1 MSDDPYLPPSEPQP
15 VTAPPAQ
22 AQGCASS
29 IARYLIGIII
39 IAMTLVNQV
48 VQWSLEQT
56 VFEGSL
62 PVEDVRWM
70 VALGYSIGLVILLG
84 IASLTAPSVRG
95 KAVYRTWLLAAVF
108 AALQVPSRLAD
119 LSNSDAIVGMQ
130 IAGALIFS
138 ILAVLA
144 LRRRLF
150 PTGAGGAAIAA
161 AVGVLLVFPWVLWG
175 ALGSPLDTVTNL
187 AAGLLLG
194 LAASVLL
201 NGILLSESPSGI
213 WQDGLVALVMLAI
226 MATGFGVN
234 GQQWMLAA
242 VLMAL
247 AWGAV
252 AVSTHRQ
259 PGTRVCCWPAAALL
273 LGLAAAWPLVWVD
286 ADELALVISSGA
298 GEMARWALNMT
309 LDSVGMALLASFLLT
324 FTSNKLGGVLP
335 SSRAVALLAPL
346 LLVGAGALYI
356 STGQPGFYGERLFVI
371 LRDQADLAK
380 AVTIDDYDERR
391 AYVYNQLVEHAN
403 RTQAGLRAQLE
414 ARNRDYQPYYLVNA
428 LEVTGGPFLR
438 AWLESQPEVDRVLA
452 NPILR
457 PLPEPPLPAQGSA
470 RAPATP
476 EWNLTLIGADQV
488 WKDLGITGEGVVI
501 GQSDSGVQ
509 GDHPEL
515 AASYRGAGQGDDYNW
530 YDPWNGSIQPVDIGG
545 HGTHTLGSIVGE
557 RVGVARGATWIGC
570 VNLARNLGNPA
581 YYLDCM
587 QFMLAPF
594 PQGGDP
600 LRDGDPARGAMV
612 LNNSWGCPEVEGCDP
627 ASLEPAVQAL
637 RDAGV
642 FVVVSAGNSGYNG
655 CGSVSDP
662 PAIYANV
669 YTVGAVDSASR
680 IADFSS
686 IGPVTVDGSNRIK
699 PDIAAPGVG
708 VLSSYPNSSYEYAGG
723 TSMAGPHVVGVVALM
738 WSANPD
744 LIGDIDGT
752 IAILNETARPY
763 RGSLPACAQGQGTP
777 NVVVGHGVV
786 DAYAAVQRAIELR

>member
-1 MSDDPYLPPSEPQP
+1 MSDGPYIPPSEPRQQ
-15 VTAPPAQ
+15 VQ

-29 IARYLIGIII
+29 MARYLLGILIF
-39 IAMTLVNQV
+39 AMTLVNQV

-70 VALGYSIGLVILLG
+70 VALGYSIGLIILLG
-84 IASLTAPSVRG
+84 IAAFTAPSVRG

-108 AALQVPSRLAD
+108 AVLQVPSRLVD
-119 LSNSDAIVGMQ
+119 LSNSDAIGGLQ
-130 IAGALIFS
+130 IAGALLFS
-138 ILAVLA
+138 VLALLA

-150 PTGAGGAAIAA
+150 PAGAGSMAIAA
-161 AVGVLLVFPWVLWG
+161 AVGILLAFPWVLWG
-175 ALGSPLDTVTNL
+175 ALGSPLDLVINL
-187 AAGLLLG
+187 AAGLLFG

-201 NGILLSESPSGI
+201 NGILLAESPSGI
-213 WQDGLVALVMLAI
+213 WQDGLVVLVMVAI

-234 GQQWMLAA
+234 GQQWMLAV

-247 AWGAV
+247 SWGAV
-252 AVSTHRQ
+252 AVSTNRQ
-259 PGTRVCCWPAAALL
+259 PDTRVCCWPAAALL
-273 LGLAAAWPLVWVD
+273 LGLVAAWPLVWID

-298 GEMARWALNMT
+298 GEMSRWALSMT
-309 LDSVGMALLASFLLT
+309 LDTMIMGLLASFLLT
-324 FTSNKLGGVLP
+324 FVSNKLGGVLP
-335 SSRAVALLAPL
+335 SSRGVALLVPL

-356 STGQPGFYGERLFVI
+356 SAGQPGFYGERLFVI
-371 LRDQADLAK
+371 LKDQADVAN
-380 AVTIDDYDERR
+380 AVTITDYDARR
-391 AYVYNQLVEHAN
+391 TYVYEQLVEHAN
-403 RTQAGLRAQLE
+403 ATQAGLRAQLE
-414 ARNRDYQPYYLVNA
+414 RQGREYRPYYLVNG
-428 LEVTGGPFLR
+428 LEVTGGPFLH

-457 PLPEPPLPAQGSA
+457 PLPEPPLPAQGSG
-470 RAPATP
+470 RAPAAP

-488 WKDLGITGEGVVI
+488 WKDFGITGEGVVV

-515 AASYRGAGQGDDYNW
+515 AGSYRGASQGDDYNW
-530 YDPWNGSIQPVDIGG
+530 FDPWNGSTHPVDIGG
-545 HGTHTLGSIVGE
+545 HGTHTLGSIVGQK
-557 RVGVARGATWIGC
+557 VGVARGATWIGC

-612 LNNSWGCPEVEGCDP
+612 MNNSWGCPEVEGCDP
-627 ASLEPAVQAL
+627 ASLEPAVRAL
-637 RDAGV
+637 REAGV

-662 PAIYANV
+662 PAIYAEV

-680 IADFSS
+680 LADFSS

-708 VLSSYPNSSYEYAGG
+708 VLSAYPNSSYEYAGG

-763 RGSLPACAQGQGTP
+763 RGSLPVCAQGQGTP

-786 DAYAAVQRAIELR
+786 DAYGAVQRAIELR